1 MVCDGRCLL
10 WTYHNPVYS
19 PLPSASLVEQGHHSS
34 DRACSEEGGGRC
46 VRGGREGGREGERE
60 VGEGRKGKRRIYN
73 TNRKEQRKER
83 CVHVHV
89 SMHNMH

>member
-34 DRACSEEGGGRC
+34 DRACSEEGGGKVC
-46 VRGGREGGREGERE
+46 EGGEGGRKGGGEGGGRGEEGEE
-60 VGEGRKGKRRIYN
+60 KNIQYK
-73 TNRKEQRKER
+73 
-83 CVHVHV
+83 
-89 SMHNMH
+89 